1 MHEHHPLLANILSLA
16 RAETWASADL
26 SDRAIVA
33 WLRESDRCD
42 WTRVYFVGCGTS
54 LYAGQVGECV
64 MEHLAH
70 LPSKAVPGF
79 AFAAYAQPALLGPE
93 ALVVGISATG
103 NTEAVVN
110 ALARA
115 SQAGASTLALTADA
129 GSKVTEVAEATIPVS
144 GPLTT
149 SVTTRSY
156 VQTLAAL
163 YRLALR
169 LAKAGREDQARTTD
183 RWQEQIVRAAD
194 VSRRFLEDEIAHMEE
209 LARQYATAATIF
221 VLGTGPNVGTA
232 KEASLK
238 VIEMAK
244 VYSEA
249 QELENFLHGRLRE
262 VDRFNPILLI
272 APHGAAS
279 QRVLDVLTVFDYV
292 GAPSVVFTNRLT
304 PGIERL
310 ATHVVHLPGQLD
322 ELTTPLVT
330 ITPLYLFAYYLARHR
345 GHDPGARRY
354 AGIVPQEVRYGRLGV

>member
-1 MHEHHPLLANILSLA
+1 MHEHHPLLANILALG
-16 RAETWASADL
+16 RAGTWASADL

-42 WTRVYFVGCGTS
+42 WTRVCFVGCGTS
-54 LYAGQVGECV
+54 LYAGQVGECFV
-64 MEHLAH
+64 EHLAH
-70 LPSKAVPGF
+70 LPAKAVPGF
-79 AFAAYAQPALLGPE
+79 AFAAYAEPALLGPE
-93 ALVVGISATG
+93 TLVVGISATG

-169 LAKAGREDQARTTD
+169 LTKARRQDQARTTD

-194 VSRRFLEDEIAHMEE
+194 VSRRFLENEIAHMEE
-209 LARQYATAATIF
+209 LARQYTTAATIF

-232 KEASLK
+232 DEASLK

-244 VYSEA
+244 VYSEV

-292 GAPSVVFTNRLT
+292 GAPSVVFTNRL
-304 PGIERL
+304 

-354 AGIVPQEVRYGRLGV
+354 AGIVPQKVRYRRLGV